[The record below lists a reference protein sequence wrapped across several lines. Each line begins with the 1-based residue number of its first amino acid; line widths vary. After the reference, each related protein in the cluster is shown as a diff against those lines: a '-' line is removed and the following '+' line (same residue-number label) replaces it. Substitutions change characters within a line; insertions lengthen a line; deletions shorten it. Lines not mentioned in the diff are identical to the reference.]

1 MDKFL
6 TSSLPFSPN
15 DSLLE
20 CIPNISE
27 GKDSSVIDKIVSS
40 ISDTDGIQ
48 VLNVDSSPSANR
60 TVITFIGEK
69 TKLVSACTKFI
80 LTALDLIDMRFHHG
94 VHPRLGA
101 VDVFPIVS
109 YKNSSIYDAIELS
122 KKIAQSIYQQID
134 LPIFFYEY
142 SSYKRTP
149 LQDIRRGEYE
159 SLDKKLKFFPPDL
172 GSRFNP
178 KTGALTIGARLPL
191 IAYNINMDS
200 TCSIQTA
207 KHIASLIRESGNK
220 IQTGWLKNLKAIGW
234 YLDDIDRVQ
243 ISCNLTDYKQTPLFV
258 VYELVRSLSK
268 LLDTRVTGSEIV
280 GLVPYQAL
288 TDTYRYYTKDH
299 TTTDPTTILERASFY
314 LNLSDISPFNIYTK
328 VLF

>member
-6 TSSLPFSPN
+6 TSTLPFSPS

-27 GKDSSVIDKIVSS
+27 GRDSSIIDRIVSS
-40 ISDTDGIQ
+40 ISDTEGIQ

-69 TKLVSACTKFI
+69 TKLVSTCTKFI
-80 LTALDLIDMRFHHG
+80 LTALELIDMRHHHG

-101 VDVFPIVS
+101 VDVFPIVP
-109 YKNSSIYDAIELS
+109 YKNSSIYDAVELS
-122 KKIAQSIYQQID
+122 KKIAQSIQHKID

-142 SSYKRTP
+142 SSYKKTP

-159 SLDKKLKFFPPDL
+159 SLEQKLKTTPSDL
-172 GSRFNP
+172 GSSFNP

-200 TCSIQTA
+200 TCSLQTA
-207 KHIASLIRESGNK
+207 KHIASVIRESGNK
-220 IQTGWLKNLKAIGW
+220 KQAGWLKELKAIGW
-234 YLDDIDRVQ
+234 YLDDINRVQ
-243 ISCNLTDYKQTPLFV
+243 ISCNLTDYKITPLFV
-258 VYELVRSLSK
+258 VYELVHSLSK
-268 LLDTRVTGSEIV
+268 LLDTHVTGSEIV

-288 TDTYRYYTKDH
+288 TDTYRYYTKDY
-299 TTTDPTTILERASFY
+299 TTTDPTTILEGASSY
-314 LNLSDISPFNIYTK
+314 LNLSDITPFDIHTK